1 MRFSG
6 AARNSP
12 PANLRPRPSRGT
24 HTIVVFTWSL
34 TSLRSSARPIGRA
47 LACGVSVG
55 LMASTIAHA
64 EPPEEAARAFN
75 LPVAARADPYG
86 PRPDDA
92 PRLTLDQ
99 VLTFSLQNPLIEAAQ
114 AKVEAQQAVLD
125 RARFAWIPTIKT
137 KFWLSPGVNIQ
148 CDDVSLAQLG
158 ADGAPLLDPSTGNP
172 QAFDFQYCRPGAGD
186 DLDVQT
192 IKGYLSQLSEAG
204 VFIRMQAEFFVPI
217 YTFGRI
223 LSAKRLA
230 KLGLVVAELEREQ
243 RRIDTMRQ
251 VYQAH
256 ASLLLARETLQVLN
270 EAWRFLQRE
279 RDSIE
284 ADLQPAFDADPND
297 VDSSRDP
304 ADQFELEL
312 GELELASRVRD
323 VRVVEANAL
332 AGLWVLA
339 GDAAPLGFD
348 IAADRLEP
356 VELDG
361 GLKTLTEYQ
370 RMAAVHRPEAR
381 LAEAGVE
388 AMRQREK
395 LARSSFLPS
404 LGFAVKATYGF
415 GNRAEQ
421 VPALYYSKRLNYGSI
436 SFGLVMNWDLDF
448 HTSTFGL
455 RKARALRKSA
465 QLQRDAAV
473 QLMASE
479 IDRTRRAVEAALE
492 QQSIIASARD
502 RSWSLVLDQRAKQ
515 SVGSGDFNKLRS
527 SLRQWA
533 EYEFKRLQAVASH
546 NTAVAR
552 LSRAVGVSLQGVVG
566 RARSEDRALPE
577 AGLPSAKSPAA
588 APARLPGG
596 GSTNVGTT
604 SAAPDDEI
612 PPPPRIGPE

>member
-1 MRFSG
+1 
-6 AARNSP
+6 
-12 PANLRPRPSRGT
+12 
-24 HTIVVFTWSL
+24 
-34 TSLRSSARPIGRA
+34 
-47 LACGVSVG
+47 
-55 LMASTIAHA
+55 
-64 EPPEEAARAFN
+64 
-75 LPVAARADPYG
+75 
-86 PRPDDA
+86 
-92 PRLTLDQ
+92 
-99 VLTFSLQNPLIEAAQ
+99 
-114 AKVEAQQAVLD
+114 
-125 RARFAWIPTIKT
+125 
-137 KFWLSPGVNIQ
+137 
-148 CDDVSLAQLG
+148 
-158 ADGAPLLDPSTGNP
+158 
-172 QAFDFQYCRPGAGD
+172 
-186 DLDVQT
+186 
-192 IKGYLSQLSEAG
+192 
-204 VFIRMQAEFFVPI
+204 
-217 YTFGRI
+217 
-223 LSAKRLA
+223 
-230 KLGLVVAELEREQ
+230 
-243 RRIDTMRQ
+243 
-251 VYQAH
+251 
-256 ASLLLARETLQVLN
+256 
-270 EAWRFLQRE
+270 
-279 RDSIE
+279 
-284 ADLQPAFDADPND
+284 
-297 VDSSRDP
+297 
-304 ADQFELEL
+304 
-312 GELELASRVRD
+312 
-323 VRVVEANAL
+323 
-332 AGLWVLA
+332 
-339 GDAAPLGFD
+339 
-348 IAADRLEP
+348 
-356 VELDG
+356 
-361 GLKTLTEYQ
+361 LKTLTEYQ